1 LQYCSPSWSAYTV
14 AGKVLESVQR
24 RAVNI
29 ISNIRRSH
37 EEKLRNHSK
46 GKSEKGRYRKALILT
61 TKFSSGLHPPDIELV
76 TPVVARTR
84 CSKDL
89 EFTSKLNDIRFY
101 QEELNLIIIEVEP

>member
-1 LQYCSPSWSAYTV
+1 M
-14 AGKVLESVQR
+14 
-24 RAVNI
+24 
-29 ISNIRRSH
+29 
-37 EEKLRNHSK
+37 
-46 GKSEKGRYRKALILT
+46 T

-76 TPVVARTR
+76 TPVVARAR